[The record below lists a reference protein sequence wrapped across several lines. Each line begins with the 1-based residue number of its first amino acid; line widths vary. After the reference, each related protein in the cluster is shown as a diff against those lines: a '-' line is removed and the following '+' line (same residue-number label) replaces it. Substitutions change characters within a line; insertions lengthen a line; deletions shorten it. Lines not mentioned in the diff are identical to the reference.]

1 MEIILLILV
10 ILETGFIVY
19 LKLPKQLKIETLD
32 EKELRRRQHEEESWN
47 KLFNYNETIATR
59 GYKE

>member
-10 ILETGFIVY
+10 ILETCFIVY
-19 LKLPKQLKIETLD
+19 LKLPKQLKLETLD
-32 EKELRRRQHEEESWN
+32 EKELRRREKEEESWN